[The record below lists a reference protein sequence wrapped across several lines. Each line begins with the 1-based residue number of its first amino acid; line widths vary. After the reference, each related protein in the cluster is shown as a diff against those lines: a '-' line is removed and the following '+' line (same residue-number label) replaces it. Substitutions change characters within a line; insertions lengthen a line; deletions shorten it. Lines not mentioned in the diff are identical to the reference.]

1 MTPAYAVPGYVHAVT
16 QSGGCWD
23 QDLSSVQAET
33 GEPEKI
39 VLPRM
44 LFEWKGN
51 FVQMCWYGRR
61 RVTTIYITCPVL
73 DVLFNTGS

>member
-33 GEPEKI
+33 GEPEKYSVATNAIWMEEKFCTI
-39 VLPRM
+39 VSVW
-44 LFEWKGN
+44 EEEGN
-51 FVQMCWYGRR
+51 HNLYYMSCFGCAV
-61 RVTTIYITCPVL
+61 
-73 DVLFNTGS
+73 

>member
-33 GEPEKI
+33 GEPEKYSVATNAI
-39 VLPRM
+39 
-44 LFEWKGN
+44 
-51 FVQMCWYGRR
+51 
-61 RVTTIYITCPVL
+61 
-73 DVLFNTGS
+73 